1 MHTVFVAVWNSTMSA
16 NSFFGKTD
24 AFENWLNFL
33 NFKAPTFL
41 VLLEASG
48 TMIDY
53 SHIHEAGFDQIGW
66 VDTQAKGGGTAQK
79 PITKPTAPFAQKVK
93 FRRAVE
99 TQPT

>member
-66 VDTQAKGGGTAQK
+66 VDTQAKGCGPGEK
-79 PITKPTAPFAQKVK
+79 PIASTIVAFAGTLKLP
-93 FRRAVE
+93 RAVKI
-99 TQPT
+99 